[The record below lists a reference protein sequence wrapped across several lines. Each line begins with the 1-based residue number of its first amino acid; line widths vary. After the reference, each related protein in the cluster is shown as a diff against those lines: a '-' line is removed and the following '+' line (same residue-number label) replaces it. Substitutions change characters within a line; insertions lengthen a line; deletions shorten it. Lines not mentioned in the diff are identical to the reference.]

1 MNLIDWVD
9 DVLSGISITGRLGD
23 CMSYTCTN
31 ITSTTTTEDC
41 YTDRLNDRTLVEKGG
56 HRAARI

>member
-9 DVLSGISITGRLGD
+9 DVLSGMSITGRLGD
-23 CMSYTCTN
+23 CMLYTCTS
-31 ITSTTTTEDC
+31 ITSTTTED
-41 YTDRLNDRTLVEKGG
+41 YHADRLNDRALVKESR